1 LYSDQEGK
9 IEIRN
14 SKIEV
19 NLQNNYLSGLVEPK
33 NSEYIFLWD
42 EENSKFILQQ
52 VASSLN
58 VKKSEKPKKEKKII
72 GITKQASPPRKFVQK
87 LTIETTIPP
96 VMKTPEKL
104 VKLEDFKSPTPLF
117 APKFLGSDEEDSD
130 SESEEDSDSE

>member
-1 LYSDQEGK
+1 LYSEQEGK

-33 NSEYIFLWD
+33 NSEYVFLWD
-42 EENSKFILQQ
+42 EDNSKFILQQ

-58 VKKSEKPKKEKKII
+58 VKKSEKPKKIEKKT
-72 GITKQASPPRKFVQK
+72 ITKQASPPRKFPK
-87 LTIETTIPP
+87 LTVETTIPP

-104 VKLEDFKSPTPLF
+104 VKLEEFKSPTPLF
-117 APKFLGSDEEDSD
+117 APKFLGSDDEEDSE
-130 SESEEDSDSE
+130 SESEEDSDGE